1 MRRSLPDR
9 TVTAAKRSPRAAR
22 APSTTEAA
30 GTLLLALPQ
39 LMDAFRGVMR
49 RQLDPALSVPQFRA
63 LRFVAQSPDASVS
76 ELAAFLGVTLPTASA
91 MVDRLLKAELVAARV
106 SARDRRRT
114 ELEATARGV
123 ALMEQVRRGA
133 QRELAQRLG
142 PLTSDELACVTQAL
156 TLLQRSFP
164 HA

>member
-1 MRRSLPDR
+1 MP
-9 TVTAAKRSPRAAR
+9 AASRSPHTACE
-22 APSTTEAA
+22 PSATEVA
-30 GTLLLALPQ
+30 GALLLALPQ
-39 LMDAFRGVMR
+39 VMDAFRGVMR

-63 LRFVAQSPDASVS
+63 LRFVAQARHASVS
-76 ELAAFLGVTLPTASA
+76 ELAAFLGVTLPTASV

-142 PLTSDELACVTQAL
+142 PLTGDELACVTQAL

>member
-1 MRRSLPDR
+1 MPVPRSARRR
-9 TVTAAKRSPRAAR
+9 PRCST
-22 APSTTEAA
+22 APSLRSASALYAEH
-30 GTLLLALPQ
+30 LLE
-39 LMDAFRGVMR
+39 
-49 RQLDPALSVPQFRA
+49 
-63 LRFVAQSPDASVS
+63 LRDDLHDFFTVLEHVTFVAQARDASVS

-142 PLTSDELACVTQAL
+142 PLTGDELACVTQAL